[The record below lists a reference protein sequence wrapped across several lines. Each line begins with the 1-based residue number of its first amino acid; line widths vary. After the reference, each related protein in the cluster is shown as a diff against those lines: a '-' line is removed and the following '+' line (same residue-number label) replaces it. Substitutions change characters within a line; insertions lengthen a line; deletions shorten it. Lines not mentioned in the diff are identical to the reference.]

1 MINFS
6 LLFFDISTGEIFI
19 ILLLVFIVFGP
30 SKLPE
35 LAKKVG
41 RAVFEV
47 KRASNEIKREID
59 TEVRRIEREDI
70 KEGIKEDVKS
80 DLKNEKPNP
89 ITETRQKAAEEA
101 EASKT
106 EADN

>member
-41 RAVFEV
+41 RAVYEV

-59 TEVRRIEREDI
+59 TEVRRIEKEDI
-70 KEGIKEDVKS
+70 
-80 DLKNEKPNP
+80 KNEKPNP
-89 ITETRQKAAEEA
+89 ITETRQKAAEET